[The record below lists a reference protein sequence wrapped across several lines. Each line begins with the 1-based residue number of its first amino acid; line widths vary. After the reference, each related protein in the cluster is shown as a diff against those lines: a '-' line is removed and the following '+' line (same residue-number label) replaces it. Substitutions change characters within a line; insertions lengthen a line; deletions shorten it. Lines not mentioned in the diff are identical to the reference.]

1 MEFYSYWRS
10 SAAYRVRIALA
21 YKGLSTNTHYV
32 HLLKEGGEQRT
43 AQYQALNPAQLVPVL
58 VDGDLTLNQ
67 SLAILEYLEAK
78 HPEPALLPADLNQAM
93 QVRAV
98 ALDIACDI
106 HPLNNLR
113 VLQYLTGTLELTEQQ
128 KLHWIQHWLQQGLQ
142 ALELRLQKTAG
153 LCCFGDEVSWADIC
167 LIPQIY
173 NALRFSLDMSAYPT
187 LKRIYQHCT
196 SLPAFIKASPEQQ
209 PDAQ

>member
-21 YKGLSTNTHYV
+21 YKGLSADTHYV

-106 HPLNNLR
+106 HPLKNLR
-113 VLQYLTGTLELTEQQ
+113 GLQYLTGTLELTEQQ